1 MSAQKSILDLPAK
14 VLGLIYGELTLHAKL
29 QLAQVHKVLRE
40 AFILYF
46 DGRFHRISVGDLP
59 YEAWAVILE
68 MCGPGVCELICDG
81 LKAGDPRVDLIR
93 KYCDNLR
100 YMEVSSSADSGC
112 GPAKELLFQH
122 KELLSL
128 FLCVPDPAEVLEL
141 MVDLPNITEMSLNM
155 FSTKG
160 LPQLQKLVHLTS
172 LHLISISS
180 DDLICLFDFCTTLKK
195 LRNLT
200 LNNFKIQC
208 HGKGDMPAS
217 IRALELLGCEVLPE
231 LPYFP
236 RLQSLSIIKTSWSK
250 GNFCKFVSA
259 HSNTLRLLKF
269 CAKRELQVDE
279 FLKVLSRARNLIRLN
294 VVVRKD
300 DIITADFVANFIK
313 IIKDNGVATSSRPL
327 NMRITK
333 CQFNEIYRLFD
344 ESPGSEIIRLGWLD
358 FPDIIRD

>member
-1 MSAQKSILDLPAK
+1 
-14 VLGLIYGELTLHAKL
+14 
-29 QLAQVHKVLRE
+29 
-40 AFILYF
+40 
-46 DGRFHRISVGDLP
+46 
-59 YEAWAVILE
+59 
-68 MCGPGVCELICDG
+68 
-81 LKAGDPRVDLIR
+81 
-93 KYCDNLR
+93 
-100 YMEVSSSADSGC
+100 
-112 GPAKELLFQH
+112 
-122 KELLSL
+122 
-128 FLCVPDPAEVLEL
+128 
-141 MVDLPNITEMSLNM
+141 
-155 FSTKG
+155 
-160 LPQLQKLVHLTS
+160 
-172 LHLISISS
+172 
-180 DDLICLFDFCTTLKK
+180 
-195 LRNLT
+195 
-200 LNNFKIQC
+200 
-208 HGKGDMPAS
+208 MPAS

-279 FLKVLSRARNLIRLN
+279 FLKVLSRARNLIRLS

-333 CQFNEIYRLFD
+333 CQFNEINRLVSVYYFTNSLYYNIYFYYGFQFD

>member
-1 MSAQKSILDLPAK
+1 MSVQKSILDLPAK
-14 VLGLIYGELTLHAKL
+14 VIGLIYGELTLHAKL
-29 QLAQVHKVLRE
+29 QLAQVHKVLRD
-40 AFILYF
+40 AFILYI
-46 DGRFHRISVGDLP
+46 GGQFHRICVGDLP
-59 YEAWAVILE
+59 YEAWAVVLE
-68 MCGPGVCELICDG
+68 MCGPGVCDLICND

-112 GPAKELLFQH
+112 GPAKELLFQRTG
-122 KELLSL
+122 LLSL
-128 FLCVPDPAEVLEL
+128 YLCVPDLGEVLQL
-141 MVDLPNITEMSLNM
+141 LVDLPNIKELSLYM
-155 FSTKG
+155 FSAKG
-160 LPQLQKLVHLTS
+160 LTQIQRLVHLTS
-172 LHLISISS
+172 LHLTSGSS
-180 DDLICLFDFCTTLKK
+180 EILICLFDFCTTLTK
-195 LRNLT
+195 LRRLA
-200 LNNFKIQC
+200 LNYFKIQC
-208 HGKGDMPAS
+208 DGKGDLPAS
-217 IRALELLGCEVLPE
+217 IKALELLGCEVLTE

-250 GNFCKFVSA
+250 GNFCKFVSV

-269 CAKRELQVDE
+269 CAKRQLQVDE
-279 FLKVLSRARNLIRLN
+279 FLKILSSARKLIRLN

-333 CQFNEIYRLFD
+333 CQFNEIYQLFD

>member
-1 MSAQKSILDLPAK
+1 MSDQKSILDMPAK

-59 YEAWAVILE
+59 YEAWAIILE

-122 KELLSL
+122 KELRSL

-155 FSTKG
+155 FSAKG
-160 LPQLQKLVHLTS
+160 RKL
-172 LHLISISS
+172 
-180 DDLICLFDFCTTLKK
+180 
-195 LRNLT
+195 
-200 LNNFKIQC
+200 
-208 HGKGDMPAS
+208 
-217 IRALELLGCEVLPE
+217 
-231 LPYFP
+231 
-236 RLQSLSIIKTSWSK
+236 SK
-250 GNFCKFVSA
+250 V
-259 HSNTLRLLKF
+259 
-269 CAKRELQVDE
+269 
-279 FLKVLSRARNLIRLN
+279 
-294 VVVRKD
+294 
-300 DIITADFVANFIK
+300 
-313 IIKDNGVATSSRPL
+313 
-327 NMRITK
+327 
-333 CQFNEIYRLFD
+333 
-344 ESPGSEIIRLGWLD
+344 
-358 FPDIIRD
+358 